1 MKTGRAG
8 QAFWWL
14 VRTVVLAAC
23 RVAFR
28 VRVVGRGRV
37 PADGAYILAPS
48 HRSILD
54 VPFTVFTTRRR
65 ICFLAKQELFRSRL
79 GGALF
84 PPLGGIRVER
94 GSTDR
99 AALRAADAVLL
110 AGEPLAIFP
119 EGTRRRGPA
128 LGDLFHGAA
137 YLALKRRVPIVP
149 VGIGGSEEI
158 LPSGHAVPRPHRV
171 VVVVGPPLAPAPA
184 ATARRRGDVAALT
197 ERLRVALQDAF
208 DEARRRAG
216 TAGALRAGEV
226 REGA

>member
-1 MKTGRAG
+1 MKPGRW
-8 QAFWWL
+8 FWWV
-14 VRTVVLAAC
+14 VRAVVLAVC

-28 VRVVGRGRV
+28 VRVVGRDHV
-37 PADGAYILAPS
+37 PTAGAYILAPS

-65 ICFLAKQELFRSRL
+65 ICFLAKQELFQGRL
-79 GGALF
+79 GGAIF
-84 PPLGGIRVER
+84 PTLGGIPVER

-99 AALRAADAVLL
+99 AALRAADGVLV

-119 EGTRRRGPA
+119 EGTRRRGGE
-128 LGDLFHGAA
+128 LGDLFHGCA
-137 YLALKRRVPIVP
+137 YLALRRGVPIVP

-158 LPSGHAVPRPHRV
+158 LPSGHVVPRPHRV
-171 VVVVGPPLAPAPA
+171 VVVVGAPLVPPPD

-197 ERLRVALQDAF
+197 EQLRVALQGAF
-208 DEARRRAG
+208 VEARERAG
-216 TAGALRAGEV
+216 TAGLRAGEV